1 MQPQYI
7 HTDHGPAQGDIAAK
21 VHVARDSQMIELDD
35 LRDLLEPLLELRD
48 FLEVVPELDDGRRRE
63 HAVLVEDE
71 LAVLERVDVTLDQ
84 QQIRAA
90 LHGQEAAA
98 RHVDTVAVLEVPD
111 RCSGSGLELMSRV
124 E

>member
-1 MQPQYI
+1 
-7 HTDHGPAQGDIAAK
+7 
-21 VHVARDSQMIELDD
+21 MIKLDNLGNLLEALLE
-35 LRDLLEPLLELRD
+35 LRDLLEVVAKLDNGCRPEHPLL
-48 FLEVVPELDDGRRRE
+48 VN
-63 HAVLVEDE
+63 DE
-71 LAVLERVDVTLDQ
+71 LTVLQRVDVALDQ

-111 RCSGSGLELMSRV
+111 RGSGSGLELINKV

>member
-1 MQPQYI
+1 
-7 HTDHGPAQGDIAAK
+7 
-21 VHVARDSQMIELDD
+21 MIQLNNFWNFLEALLE
-35 LRDLLEPLLELRD
+35 LRDLLE
-48 FLEVVPELDDGRRRE
+48 VVTELDDRSSLE
-63 HAVLVEDE
+63 HPLLVNDE
-71 LAVLERVDVTLDQ
+71 LTVLERVDVTLDQ

-111 RCSGSGLELMSRV
+111 RCSGSGLELINKV